1 MPGIAITAVVARFRV
16 FALTAASTLAPELQ
30 GYRFDPSIA
39 HSKTPEKPGVLLPF
53 DMPAI
58 SSSCEEAHFAPWIWS
73 LLLGGVSSLDVP
85 LSHGNRVRA

>member
-39 HSKTPEKPGVLLPF
+39 H
-53 DMPAI
+53 
-58 SSSCEEAHFAPWIWS
+58 
-73 LLLGGVSSLDVP
+73 
-85 LSHGNRVRA
+85 